1 MVPCMIR
8 EDTVLDFVD
17 DEWRTYCSETCH
29 WTDKV
34 AFRGEYNGRP
44 TPAMGRLT
52 GKREWETLYHG
63 WDLEDVFKDLGYV
76 RNDDNTL
83 VPQPH
88 VLFDQSKM
96 WTLDHVRGIEFQSPR
111 VLINEMS
118 DDEREKWYEDY
129 KQGFTIKESL

>member
-1 MVPCMIR
+1 VPCMIR

-17 DEWRTYCSETCH
+17 GEWRTYCSETCH

-34 AFRGEYNGRP
+34 AFREEYNGRP

-76 RNDDNTL
+76 RNDDKTL

-88 VLFDQSKM
+88 VLFDDSKM

-118 DDEREKWYEDY
+118 DDEREKWYEEY